1 MGNRLKRQMKRHG
14 QKLPDLMPVKTTATP
29 ENPTEHDEVSLDELK
44 GIIERSASGPLDEPA
59 RQLLLSVSETL
70 SFLTE
75 QLAHKQ
81 VSIAR
86 LRKLLF
92 GASTETL
99 KNLESTPDQDKS
111 SQESSRNDEPTSSEP
126 KPGHGRH
133 GAEDYTGAKKV
144 NIPHQD
150 LKAGDPCPH
159 CLKGTLYRMTKPSRV
174 TRVTGQAPLQAT
186 VYELE
191 NLRCGLCG
199 KIFTAEAPPE
209 VGPEKYDAE
218 SISMIALLKYGS
230 GMPFNRLERLQATL
244 GIPLA
249 AATQWGVLSQ
259 AEPAFTPIYQALIRA
274 AAQGN
279 ILHNDDTAMKVLNL
293 APGERK
299 GVFTSG
305 IVSVDD
311 DHLVA
316 LFFTGHQHAGENLAD
331 VLKHRA
337 GECEVPIQM
346 SDGLS
351 RNLPG
356 SFETL
361 VAHCLAHGRR
371 KFVDVY
377 DAFEPQCHHVL
388 EVLARVYQIDSETQG
403 LSESERLAYHQQ
415 HSGPLMAELKDWMEQ
430 QLDDK
435 KVEPNSGLGEAIRYM
450 IKHWE
455 PLTLFL
461 RHGGAPLDNNL
472 CERALKKAILHRK
485 NAYYYKTANGARVGD
500 LFMSLIHTCELNEI
514 NPFDYLTVLQKHTQ
528 AVASDPN
535 AWLPWTF
542 QKSLTVLEPLVKA

>member
-1 MGNRLKRQMKRHG
+1 
-14 QKLPDLMPVKTTATP
+14 MPVKTTASQDGP
-29 ENPTEHDEVSLDELK
+29 SEPDEISLDQLK
-44 GIIERSASGPLDEPA
+44 AIIERSARGPLDEPD
-59 RQLLLSVSETL
+59 RRLLLSVSETL
-70 SFLTE
+70 GYLTE
-75 QLAHKQ
+75 QLAHKRI
-81 VSIAR
+81 SIAR

-92 GASTETL
+92 GASTESL
-99 KNLESTPDQDKS
+99 KNLDSKPDPDNPDE
-111 SQESSRNDEPTSSEP
+111 ESSRDDKPTEPESSEP
-126 KPGHGRH
+126 KGAHGRH

-144 NIPHQD
+144 NISHQD

-159 CLKGTLYRMTKPSRV
+159 CLKGTLYRMAEPSRL

-191 NLRCGLCG
+191 KLRCGTCDQ
-199 KIFTAEAPPE
+199 IFTAKAPQD
-209 VGPEKYDAE
+209 VGSEKYDPE

-230 GMPFNRLERLQATL
+230 GMPFNRLDRLQATL

-249 AATQWGVLSQ
+249 AATQWDVLSQ
-259 AEPAFTPIYQALIRA
+259 REPVFTPIHQALIRA
-274 AAQGN
+274 AAQGK
-279 ILHNDDTAMKVLNL
+279 ILHNDDTAMKVLHL
-293 APGERK
+293 APSERK

-331 VLKHRA
+331 VLKHRS
-337 GECEVPIQM
+337 EQLPTPIQM

-377 DAFEPQCHHVL
+377 NAFEPQCHHVL
-388 EVLARVYQIDSETQG
+388 EVLARVYQHDSDAQG
-403 LSESERLAYHQQ
+403 LRESERLAYHQQ
-415 HSGPLMAELKDWMEQ
+415 HSGPLMAELKDWMTQ
-430 QLDDK
+430 QLDPK
-435 KVEPNSGLGEAIRYM
+435 NVEPNSGLGEAIGYM
-450 IKHWE
+450 LKHWE

-461 RHGGAPLDNNL
+461 RQGGAPLDNNL

-500 LFMSLIHTCELNEI
+500 LFMSLIHTCELNEV
-514 NPFDYLTVLQKHTQ
+514 NPFDYLTALQKHAK
-528 AVASDPN
+528 AVASDPD
-535 AWLPWTF
+535 AWLPWSYP
-542 QKSLTVLEPLVKA
+542 KSLSDLEVSTNS